1 MRLQLKQSWGR
12 EDSPAWKLFPLVPG
26 CRGELLAGPPALLA
40 GPHHRTEPSGAGP
53 GGGRAASP
61 PALGNGST
69 FSGPGP
75 ARGPQGPRGRR
86 PSRSRR
92 LPGRARFPQPGRGR
106 AGGRRCRARGAGR
119 GAGGGARGVRG
130 RGGVQLS
137 LALLVVTARQAH
149 IPSGSR
155 SLSPFCFPTI
165 ELRWKQKIEGV

>member
-12 EDSPAWKLFPLVPG
+12 EGSPAWKLFPPVPG
-26 CRGELLAGPPALLA
+26 LQRGAPGGPAGPA
-40 GPHHRTEPSGAGP
+40 GRAHLTEPSVPARAEVGP
-53 GGGRAASP
+53 APRPPRAMAAPS
-61 PALGNGST
+61 AA
-69 FSGPGP
+69 PGP
-75 ARGPQGPRGRR
+75 
-86 PSRSRR
+86 
-92 LPGRARFPQPGRGR
+92 L
-106 AGGRRCRARGAGR
+106 GGRRDPAAAAPRGAGRCGGRGAGAGRRAAVPGVGR

>member
-12 EDSPAWKLFPLVPG
+12 EDSPAWRLFPLVPG
-26 CRGELLAGPPALLA
+26 LQRGAPRGPAS
-40 GPHHRTEPSGAGP
+40 PSGRAPPSLRAVGCRP
-53 GGGRAASP
+53 GRR
-61 PALGNGST
+61 
-69 FSGPGP
+69 SGCLP
-75 ARGPQGPRGRR
+75 ARPGQWQHLPWPRPRSGAAGSPR
-86 PSRSRR
+86 PPPLRSRSR
-92 LPGRARFPQPGRGR
+92 GRACGRGSRSR